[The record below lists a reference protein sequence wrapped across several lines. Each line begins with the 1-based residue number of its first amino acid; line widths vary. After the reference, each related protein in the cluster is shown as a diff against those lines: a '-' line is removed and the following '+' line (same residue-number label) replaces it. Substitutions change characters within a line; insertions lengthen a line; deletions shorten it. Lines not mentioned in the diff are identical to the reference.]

1 MVPERPDLDQI
12 RRQAK
17 ELRDAVRAGEPDA
30 VARLAEFGLPG
41 TTLSDA
47 QLVIAREHGF
57 PSWPA
62 LKAAVDAR
70 LADVAQRVD
79 TFLRSSVRGQ
89 LRTAVSILVEDP
101 AIATYDIRT
110 ALVLGDVDRVRAELA
125 RDPGFVHRRDDEWG
139 WPALLAVCNSRW
151 HRDPKRGEGLAE
163 IARLLLDAGADPN
176 TTIGTPGERGYCT
189 ALFGSAGCAN
199 NVAITR
205 LLLDRGAVPDD
216 STLYLAAFDRSH
228 ECLRLLL
235 PHAHD
240 LAASTALSA
249 TISID
254 DIEGTRLLLDAGVDP
269 NRPLPADLFGDRYT
283 EEQAIGTVG
292 AAVEFASPDH
302 ARALVEAG
310 ADPNAPGRN
319 GYPPY
324 RLALRRG
331 LPDLAEWLAAH
342 GAVPDIT
349 DTDRL
354 LAALLRGDRT
364 EAQRLA
370 DVDVSAADQSLAFMR
385 AAEAGDVEAVTL
397 MLDLGFDMAVRDS
410 EDGAT
415 PLHRAA
421 YAGSA
426 DVVRLL
432 IARGADVDV
441 ADARYSSPPL
451 DWTIVGSGT
460 HEREKPHSDFV
471 ATARALIEGG
481 ADLSGISWDEKPPS
495 DEVAALLATYGVTP

>member
-1 MVPERPDLDQI
+1 MLPERPDLDQI

-17 ELRDAVRAGEPDA
+17 ELRDAAQAGEPDA
-30 VARLAEFGLPG
+30 VARLAEFGLHG
-41 TTLSDA
+41 TALSDA

-70 LADVAQRVD
+70 LADVARRVD
-79 TFLRSSVRGQ
+79 TFVRSSVRGQ
-89 LRTAVSILVEDP
+89 LRTAVSLMVEDP

-125 RDPGFVHRRDDEWG
+125 RDPGFVHRRDEEWG
-139 WPALLAVCNSRW
+139 WSALVVVCNSRW

-176 TTIGTPGERGYCT
+176 TTVGTPGERGYCT

-199 NVAITR
+199 NVTITR
-205 LLLDRGAVPDD
+205 LLLERGAVPDD
-216 STLYLAAFDRSH
+216 STMYLAAFDRSH

-235 PHAHD
+235 PHARD
-240 LAASTALSA
+240 LATSTALGA
-249 TISID
+249 TISMD
-254 DIEGTRLLLDAGVDP
+254 DVEGTRLLLDAGVDP
-269 NRPLPADLFGDRYT
+269 NRPLPADLFG
-283 EEQAIGTVG
+283 EHPAEQTIGTVG
-292 AAVEFASPDH
+292 AAIEFAGPDH

-310 ADPNAPGRN
+310 ADPNAPGRD
-319 GYPPY
+319 GYSPY
-324 RLALRRG
+324 RLALRHG
-331 LPDLAEWLAAH
+331 LPDLADWLAAH
-342 GAVPDIT
+342 GAVPDTT
-349 DTDRL
+349 DADRL
-354 LAALLRGDRT
+354 LAALLRCDSA
-364 EAQRLA
+364 EARRLA

-397 MLDLGFDMAVRDS
+397 MLDLGFDPAVRDS

-426 DVVRLL
+426 DVARLL
-432 IARGADVDV
+432 IARGADVNM
-441 ADARYSSPPL
+441 ADERYSSPPL

-471 ATARALIEGG
+471 ATARALIAGG
-481 ADLSGISWDEKPPS
+481 ADLSGISWDEKRPS

>member
-17 ELRDAVRAGEPDA
+17 ELRDAARAGEPAA
-30 VARLAEFGLPG
+30 VARLAEFGLHG

-79 TFLRSSVRGQ
+79 MFVRSSVNGRF
-89 LRTAVSILVEDP
+89 RVAVSLLAEDP
-101 AIATYDIRT
+101 SIATYDIRT
-110 ALVLGDVDRVRAELA
+110 ALMLGDVDRVRAELA
-125 RDPGFVHRRDDEWG
+125 RDPGFVTWRDQEWG
-139 WPALLAVCNSRW
+139 WTALLAVCNSRW

-163 IARLLLDAGADPN
+163 IAQLLLDAGADPN
-176 TTIGTPGERGYCT
+176 TTAGTPGERGYCT
-189 ALFGSAGCAN
+189 TLFGSAGCAN

-216 STLYLAAFDRSH
+216 RTIYLAAFDRSH

-235 PHAHD
+235 PHAQD
-240 LAASTALSA
+240 LTASTALGA
-249 TISID
+249 TISMD
-254 DIEGTRLLLDAGVDP
+254 DIDGTRLLLDAGVDP
-269 NRPLPADLFGDRYT
+269 NRPLPADLFGEYPA
-283 EEQAIGTVG
+283 EQTIGTVG
-292 AAVEFASPDH
+292 AAIEFAGPDH
-302 ARALVEAG
+302 ARALVDAG
-310 ADPNAPGRN
+310 ADPNTPGRD
-319 GYPPY
+319 GYSPY

-331 LPDLAEWLAAH
+331 LPDLADWLAAH
-342 GAVPDIT
+342 GAVPDMT

-354 LAALLRGDRT
+354 LAALLRRDSA
-364 EAQRLA
+364 EARRLA

-397 MLDLGFDMAVRDS
+397 MLDLGFDPTVRDS

-426 DVVRLL
+426 DVARLL
-432 IARGADVDV
+432 IARGADVNV

-471 ATARALIEGG
+471 ATASALIEGG
-481 ADLSGISWDEKPPS
+481 ANLSGITWDEKPPS